1 MARTI
6 NKGVDVLILNKNVLQ
21 LVKKDFHDLAGDLFS
36 RGRLRRLFEKIRD
49 EVTIPSI
56 DKNFEVGGRP
66 RWEPL
71 SPITLG
77 MGAGQRGGQ
86 EFIEAFATG
95 GVRSPLVK
103 SGQMRK
109 AATAKARFII
119 RDNEMHYGDW
129 PEKRWFGPVHNL
141 KELSRR
147 AKIPNR
153 PFTLLQTEDQ
163 AAIQEITIEWV
174 EDAVNKHIRRRY
186 V

>member
-1 MARTI
+1 MPAV
-6 NKGVDVLILNKNVLQ
+6 GVNILVLNSNVLK
-21 LVKKDFHDLAGDLFS
+21 LVEKDFNDLSRDMFS
-36 RGRLRRLFEKIRD
+36 RGRLRSLFEEIRD
-49 EVTIPSI
+49 EVLRPSF

-77 MGAGQRGGQ
+77 FGAGQTGGQ
-86 EFIEAFATG
+86 AFIEAFATG

-119 RDNEMHYGDW
+119 RDNEMTYGQW
-129 PEKRWFGPVHNL
+129 PERRWFGPVHNL
-141 KELSRR
+141 EALADR
-147 AKIPNR
+147 AKIPHR
-153 PFTLLQTEDQ
+153 PFTLMQTEDQ
-163 AAIQEITIEWV
+163 AAIQEITGDWV
-174 EDAVNKHIRRRY
+174 EKQVNRHIRRRY